1 MRDPNERILMGD
13 LVADSPMYDY
23 VEQISGKAPS
33 KFYTQEKPKTK
44 EQIKLEQKQR
54 ELEM

>member
-23 VEQISGKAPS
+23 VEQISGKAPP